1 MTFII
6 ILIKLNI
13 PHYFNLQNKDELRV
27 LISFSHFSWE
37 SDRGE
42 LAGGG
47 SGMVRKTCFANFY
60 QPHDTNLLWTT
71 LCCFCCCLDQIPT
84 NHK

>member
-27 LISFSHFSWE
+27 LISFFTLFLGVRQGGIGRWWE
-37 SDRGE
+37 WNG
-42 LAGGG
+42 
-47 SGMVRKTCFANFY
+47 
-60 QPHDTNLLWTT
+60 
-71 LCCFCCCLDQIPT
+71 
-84 NHK
+84 